1 MQHLATCVDTGA
13 RVARGLVAGLPCWGL
28 AVSQSSFQLAGQFL
42 QLLQRPDVIMYCL
55 GALQRF
61 DAMTAKEIEKLGYE
75 IAVLGMNG
83 LDINDPAKKYKL
95 KSLQG
100 EFSGL
105 HLLSLMYTAFQQFK
119 PGQDVGID
127 FSNEYQL
134 AQGMHKK

>member
-1 MQHLATCVDTGA
+1 
-13 RVARGLVAGLPCWGL
+13 
-28 AVSQSSFQLAGQFL
+28 
-42 QLLQRPDVIMYCL
+42 
-55 GALQRF
+55 
-61 DAMTAKEIEKLGYE
+61 
-75 IAVLGMNG
+75 MNG

-134 AQGMHKK
+134 AQGMHKKMHKK